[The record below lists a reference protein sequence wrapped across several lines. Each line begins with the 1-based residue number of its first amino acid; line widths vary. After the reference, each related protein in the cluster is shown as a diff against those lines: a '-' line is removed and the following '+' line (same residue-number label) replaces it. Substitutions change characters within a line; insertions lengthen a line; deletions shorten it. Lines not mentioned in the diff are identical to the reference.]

1 LWEAE
6 KTDSSAGPEGPAE
19 PVLQHCDMT
28 TARNGR
34 CGLRSFWAA
43 AAVMTAFVLSAAGG
57 SAHAS
62 KADELIREADKAAVR
77 ALEAKRKT
85 DRDESFK
92 KAIELYGKVGSDK
105 MYLGTPQGAEAL
117 YRIAKLQRDIAARQ
131 GKKQEHGSLYA
142 SYETLKRLINIYD
155 KPVSALEENLT
166 RTEAREVRRIV
177 GSALKL
183 KEEVAGRLDR
193 LNSTDWKYKVI
204 DTLVALTGRVTG
216 FSYWFAIILIT
227 IIVKLLLTP
236 LTKAQFKAMK
246 EMQKVAPLIK
256 EIQEQYKGDQKA
268 IGEKTMALYKE
279 HKINPFASCLPL
291 LVQMPILMLLYYTI
305 RSYEFQFAK
314 GTFLWIGSS
323 LSHLASFPV
332 MFNPGSLVWVTA
344 RNLAEPDLILVVLYV
359 ISMYISTKLSAV
371 DPTQAEQQKMMA
383 VVMPVMFAFIFAGF
397 PSAFLLYWLVFN
409 ILQTAQQ
416 YMILNS
422 GQAEAVVSA
431 PAAPSPQEAPDG
443 GSAADE
449 TQAGITTPKPRRRK
463 TRR

>member
-1 LWEAE
+1 MAIMQ
-6 KTDSSAGPEGPAE
+6 SRICRPALSWTVVS
-19 PVLQHCDMT
+19 VLVALALT
-28 TARNGR
+28 V
-34 CGLRSFWAA
+34 AA
-43 AAVMTAFVLSAAGG
+43 G

-62 KADELIREADKAAVR
+62 KADELLSQADRAALKALQAR
-77 ALEAKRKT
+77 SKT

-92 KAIELYGKVGSDK
+92 KALELYGKVGSDK

-117 YRIAKLQRDIAARQ
+117 YRIARLQRDMAERQ
-131 GKKQEHGSLYA
+131 GKKHEHANLYA
-142 SYETLKRLINIYD
+142 SYETLKRLLNIYD

-166 RTEAREVRRIV
+166 RTEARQVRRTV
-177 GSALKL
+177 QSALSL
-183 KEEVAGRLDR
+183 KEEVAARLDK
-193 LNSTDWKYKVI
+193 LNSTDWKYKLI
-204 DTLVALTGRVTG
+204 DTLVAITGRIPA
-216 FSYWFAIILIT
+216 FSYWFAVILIT
-227 IIVKLLLTP
+227 VIVKLLLTP

-256 EIQEQYKGDQKA
+256 EIQEQYKGDQKT
-268 IGEKTMALYKE
+268 IGEKTMQVYKD

-344 RNLAEPDLILVVLYV
+344 RNLAEPDLILVILYV
-359 ISMYISTKLSAV
+359 ISMYISTRLSSV
-371 DPTQAEQQKMMA
+371 DPTQADQQKMMA
-383 VVMPVMFAFIFAGF
+383 IVMPVMFAFIFAGF

-422 GQAEAVVSA
+422 GRAEMILPAPVS
-431 PAAPSPQEAPDG
+431 PSPQETPGDG
-443 GSAADE
+443 SGDGDE
-449 TQAGITTPKPRRRK
+449 MQARIAKSKAKRRK
-463 TRR
+463 IRR